1 MKKIFTLSKKAS
13 LEYSAA
19 ICRIGEVK
27 PIKGSEFLGQTI
39 VFGQSLVVRKDEM
52 KEGDIVI
59 YCPIETT

>member
-1 MKKIFTLSKKAS
+1 MKKIFTLSEKAS

-52 KEGDIVI
+52 KEN
-59 YCPIETT
+59 